1 MHRSSF
7 APWLGDHRFWLFGV
21 ASVAAGALGFW
32 LVPDQAAIVFVSKAG
47 FWFVL
52 VAFAIFLHALWQ
64 TWHVELAALTWRAI
78 DWPSAAIV
86 ALGGVVLD
94 RKSVV

>member
-21 ASVAAGALGFW
+21 GSVAAVGPGFSLG
-32 LVPDQAAIVFVSKAG
+32 PGQAAVGFVSKAG

-64 TWHVELAALTWRAI
+64 TWHVDLAALTWRAI